1 MASRRLFSRPWFKW
15 GLIGLGTL
23 AIAGA
28 ATLGISWFVLSRDTD
43 SFLTLFALRVP
54 KTITK
59 VLDKDGNVIGIFAEE
74 HRVVMPYGDIPKAFT
89 NGLVATEDAD
99 FWSHSGVSA
108 RGFMRAGFNAVTT
121 FGRRMEGA
129 STLEMQLV
137 RTVTAKRKVEMKRK
151 LKEVILARALDKH
164 YTKQEILEKY
174 ANEVYFGGGR
184 YGLEAAS
191 EYYFGKSAPQ
201 LTVDE
206 CAMIVGL
213 VKNPNGYN
221 PYNGP
226 RARAL
231 AQDRRDHVLRR
242 MAAEGYIKDADADA
256 LIKKPLKLAKEN
268 GRENPVAAYAVEEV
282 RKYLYDKY
290 GSEAVLNGG
299 LEVWTTID
307 ASWQASAEDAVRK
320 GIRAVERRRGFR
332 KEALMFVSDADKAK
346 VAGWNQYFESGD
358 TVRGIVMGWSGDGK
372 SAGATVRI
380 GDTKIAVPMAAFSWA
395 GRDPKLL
402 MPRGSVPLFDV
413 VEAADGVPTKLALD
427 QEPQV
432 QGALLATDPKTGE
445 IRALV
450 GGYDFE
456 RSKFDR
462 ALQAQRQVGSTMKA
476 FVYGAAFEKGG
487 MTPGTI
493 VQDVPT
499 RFLDSASFAVTTFA
513 DGRTDATPIRPG
525 AKPYEPKD
533 YEHDFWGPITIWE
546 ALRDSRNV
554 PAVRTLEQVG
564 VGNVIDYAR
573 RCGITGGIPPYP
585 SLALGTP
592 DLTLSEMTR
601 AYGTIANGG
610 LQSPEPFLIKK
621 VVDRQGRTLEE
632 HEGRA
637 TDQVLDPQT
646 TYQLIQCLQGVAQ
659 RGTGSASNA
668 LQWPVAGKTGT
679 TEEHADAWFMGFS
692 TRVVCGV
699 WVGLDERKTI
709 YRGADGGK
717 VALPI
722 WVDFMKAALPDT
734 QKEDFKAPDGMDWVD
749 MDRYTG
755 LLASGATSPENLLHL
770 AFKPGTA
777 PSVPSDADAI
787 KKIQDARAMAPT
799 QPVENILWGRPPG
812 VPPMPEQAPDAGM
825 SGDDPNK

>member
-1 MASRRLFSRPWFKW
+1 MASTRLLSRPWFKW
-15 GLIGLGTL
+15 GLLSLGALFLVGL
-23 AIAGA
+23 
-28 ATLGISWFVLSRDTD
+28 ATLGISWWWLSRDTD
-43 SFLTLFALRVP
+43 QFLNLFALRVP

-59 VLDKDGNVIGIFAEE
+59 VLDKDGDVIGIFAEE
-74 HRVVMPYGDIPKAFT
+74 HRVVIPYGDIPKAFS

-99 FWSHSGVSA
+99 FWSHGGVSI
-108 RGFMRAGFNAVTT
+108 RGIMRAGFTAVITL
-121 FGRRMEGA
+121 GRRREGA

-137 RTVTAKRKVEMKRK
+137 RTVTAKRKVELTRK

-184 YGLEAAS
+184 YGLEAAA

-201 LTVDE
+201 LSVDE

-221 PYNGP
+221 PYNSAKS
-226 RARAL
+226 REL
-231 AQDRRDHVLRR
+231 AQDRRNHVLRR
-242 MAAEGYIKDADADA
+242 MAAEGYIKDSDADQ
-256 LIKKPLKLAKEN
+256 LSVKPLKLAKEN
-268 GRENPVAAYAVEEV
+268 GRDNQVAAYAVEEV
-282 RKYLYDKY
+282 RKYLYQKY

-307 ASWQASAEDAVRK
+307 ANWQAAAEKAMQTGLRTVD
-320 GIRAVERRRGFR
+320 RRRGFR
-332 KEALMFVSDADKAK
+332 KDALLFVQDPDKAK
-346 VAGWNQYFESGD
+346 VAGWNQYFETGD
-358 TVRGIVMGWSGDGK
+358 TVRGVVMSWSGGK
-372 SAGATVRI
+372 QGEATVRI
-380 GDTKIAVPMAAFSWA
+380 DETTIKVPISAFSWA
-395 GRDPKLL
+395 GRDPAAL

-413 VEAADGVPTKLALD
+413 VSAADGVPTKLTLD

-450 GGYDFE
+450 GGYDFAQ
-456 RSKFDR
+456 SKYDR

-487 MTPGTI
+487 FTPATL

-499 RFLDSASFAVTTFA
+499 RFLDSSSYAVTTFA
-513 DGRTDATPIRPG
+513 DGRTDAIPIRSD

-533 YEHDFWGPITIWE
+533 YEHDFWGPITAWE
-546 ALRDSRNV
+546 ALRDSRNI

-564 VGNVIDYAR
+564 VKNVIDYAR
-573 RCGITGGIPPYP
+573 RCGVQGDIPPYP

-632 HEGRA
+632 HQGLA
-637 TDQVLDPQT
+637 TDQVLDPVNT
-646 TYQLIQCLQGVAQ
+646 FQLIQCLQGVAQ
-659 RGTGSASNA
+659 RGTGAASNA
-668 LQWPVAGKTGT
+668 VQWPVAGKTGT

-709 YRGADGGK
+709 YKGADGAK

-722 WVDFMKAALPDT
+722 WVDFMKVALPT
-734 QKEDFKAPDGMDWVD
+734 TEKEDFKPPVGAEFADI
-749 MDRYTG
+749 DRYTG
-755 LLASGATSPENLLHL
+755 LLASGSTTPDNLLHI
-770 AFKPGTA
+770 AFKPGTL
-777 PSVPSDADAI
+777 PTIPTDEDAF
-787 KKIQDARAMAPT
+787 KKIQEARAKAPN
-799 QPVENILWGRPPG
+799 QPPENILWGRAPG
-812 VPPMPEQAPDAGM
+812 VPPMPLPSPDQGM
-825 SGDDPNK
+825 AGDDPNK

>member
-1 MASRRLFSRPWFKW
+1 MASKRLLSRPWFKW

-23 AIAGA
+23 IAAGA
-28 ATLGISWFVLSRDTD
+28 ATLAISWAVLSRDTD

-74 HRVVMPYGDIPKAFT
+74 QRVVIPYGDIPKAFT

-99 FWSHSGVSA
+99 FWSHNGVST
-108 RGFMRAGFNAVTT
+108 RGMMRAGFNAVTT
-121 FGRRMEGA
+121 LGHRMEGA

-151 LKEVILARALDKH
+151 LKEIILARALDKH

-184 YGLEAAS
+184 YGLEAAA

-201 LTVDE
+201 LSVDE

-226 RARAL
+226 KARAL
-231 AQDRRDHVLRR
+231 ALDRRNHVLRR
-242 MAAEGYIKDADADA
+242 MAAEGYLKDQEAAS
-256 LIKKPLKLAKEN
+256 LSQKPLKLAKES
-268 GRENPVAAYAVEEV
+268 GHESQIAAYAVEEV
-282 RKYLYDKY
+282 RKYLYQKY
-290 GSEAVLNGG
+290 GMEAVLNGG

-307 ASWQASAEDAVRK
+307 ADWQASAEKAVQT
-320 GIRAVERRRGFR
+320 GLRAVDRRRGFR
-332 KEALMFVSDADKAK
+332 KEALQFVDDPEKAK
-346 VAGWNQYFESGD
+346 VAGWNQYFAPGD
-358 TVRGIVMGWSGDGK
+358 TVRGAIVGWGGEGK
-372 SAGATVRI
+372 DARATVRV
-380 GDTKIAVPMAAFSWA
+380 GEARIAVPVAAFAWA
-395 GRDPKLL
+395 GKDPKEL
-402 MPRGSVPLFDV
+402 MPKGSVPLFDV
-413 VEAADGVPTKLALD
+413 LDATDGVPTKLQLD

-456 RSKFDR
+456 KSKYDR

-487 MTPGTI
+487 FTPATI

-513 DGRTDATPIRPG
+513 DGRTDAIPIRPG

-533 YEHDFWGPITIWE
+533 YEHDWWGPITVWE

-564 VGNVIDYAR
+564 VSNVIDFAHR
-573 RCGITGGIPPYP
+573 AGLDSDIPPYP
-585 SLALGTP
+585 SLALGSP

-601 AYGTIANGG
+601 AYGTICNDG

-632 HEGRA
+632 HSALA
-637 TDQVLDPQT
+637 TQQVLDAAS

-659 RGTGSASNA
+659 RGTGSGSNA
-668 LQWPVAGKTGT
+668 VGYPVAGKTGT
-679 TEEHADAWFMGFS
+679 TEEHADAWFMGFT
-692 TRVVCGV
+692 TRIVCGV

-709 YRGADGGK
+709 YKGADGAK

-722 WVDFMKAALPDT
+722 WVDFMKAAVQSTP
-734 QKEDFKAPDGMDWVD
+734 KEDFKAPDGVEFVD
-749 MDRYTG
+749 TDRYTG
-755 LLASGATSPENLLHL
+755 LLASSATSPENLLHL
-770 AFKPGTA
+770 AYKPGLA
-777 PSVPSDADAI
+777 PAVASDADAI
-787 KKIQDARAMAPT
+787 KKIQDARAGAAT
-799 QPVENILWGRPPG
+799 QPVENILWGRAPG
-812 VPPMPEQAPDAGM
+812 VPPMPDQAADAGM

>member
-1 MASRRLFSRPWFKW
+1 MASKRLFSRPWFKW

-23 AIAGA
+23 LAAGL
-28 ATLGISWFVLSRDTD
+28 ATLAISWYVLSRDTD

-74 HRVVMPYGDIPKAFT
+74 RRVVIPYGDIPKAFT

-121 FGRRMEGA
+121 FGHRMEGA

-151 LKEVILARALDKH
+151 LKEIILARALDKH

-184 YGLEAAS
+184 YGIEAAA
-191 EYYFGKSAPQ
+191 EYYFGESAPQ
-201 LTVDE
+201 LSVDE
-206 CAMIVGL
+206 CAVLVGL

-221 PYNGP
+221 PYNGAK
-226 RARAL
+226 ARAL
-231 AQDRRDHVLRR
+231 ALDRRNHVLRR
-242 MAAEGYIKDADADA
+242 MAAEGYVKDADAEA
-256 LIKKPLKLAKEN
+256 LIKKPLKLAKES
-268 GRENPVAAYAVEEV
+268 GRDNQIAAYAVEEV

-290 GSEAVLNGG
+290 GSEAVLDGG
-299 LEVWTTID
+299 LEVWTTLD
-307 ASWQASAEDAVRK
+307 STWQSSAEDAIRT
-320 GIRAVERRRGFR
+320 GLRAVDRRRGFR
-332 KEALMFVSDADKAK
+332 KDALLFVQDPDKDK
-346 VAGWNQYFESGD
+346 VAGWNQFFESGD
-358 TVRGIVMGWSGDGK
+358 TVRGVILGWSEGK
-372 SAGATVRI
+372 QAEATVRV
-380 GDTKIAVPMAAFSWA
+380 GDARIQVPIAAFAWA
-395 GRDPKLL
+395 GKDPKAL

-413 VEAADGVPTKLALD
+413 TGAAEGVPTKLALD
-427 QEPQV
+427 QEPQI
-432 QGALLATDPKTGE
+432 QGALLATDPRTGE

-456 RSKFDR
+456 KSKYDR

-487 MTPGTI
+487 FTPATL

-513 DGRTDATPIRPG
+513 DGRTDAMPIRPG

-533 YEHDFWGPITIWE
+533 YEHDFWGPITVWE
-546 ALRDSRNV
+546 AIRDSRNV

-564 VGNVIDYAR
+564 VQNVIDYAHR
-573 RCGITGGIPPYP
+573 AGLDSDIPPYP
-585 SLALGTP
+585 SLALGSP

-601 AYGTIANGG
+601 AYGTICNGG

-632 HEGRA
+632 HQSLA
-637 TDQVLDPQT
+637 TEQVLDPQS

-659 RGTGSASNA
+659 RGTGAASNV
-668 LQWPVAGKTGT
+668 LNWPVAGKTGT

-692 TRVVCGV
+692 TRLVCGV

-709 YRGADGGK
+709 YKGADGAK

-722 WVDFMKAALPDT
+722 WVDFMKAALPGT
-734 QKEDFKAPDGMDWVD
+734 TREEFKAPDGVEFADI
-749 MDRYTG
+749 DRYTG
-755 LLASGATSPENLLHL
+755 LLASSATSSDNLLHL
-770 AFKPGTA
+770 AFKPGTV

-787 KKIQDARAMAPT
+787 KKIQDARALAPS
-799 QPVENILWGRPPG
+799 QPVENILWGRAPG
-812 VPPMPEQAPDAGM
+812 VPPMPEQPADAGM

>member
-1 MASRRLFSRPWFKW
+1 MASQRLLSRPWFKR
-15 GLIGLGTL
+15 GLIGLGIL
-23 AIAGA
+23 ALAGLT
-28 ATLGISWFVLSRDTD
+28 TLGISWWWLSRDTD
-43 SFLTLFALRVP
+43 SFLTLFSLRVP

-108 RGFMRAGFNAVTT
+108 RGFLRAGFTFVTS

-151 LKEVILARALDKH
+151 LKEVILARALDQH

-242 MAAEGYIKDADADA
+242 MAAEGYIKDTDVEV
-256 LIKKPLKLAKEN
+256 LSKKPLKLARES
-268 GRENPVAAYAVEEV
+268 GRDNQIAAYAVEEV

-299 LEVWTTID
+299 LEVWTTLD
-307 ASWQASAEDAVRK
+307 STWQSSAEDAIRT
-320 GIRAVERRRGFR
+320 GLRAVDRHRGFR
-332 KEALMFVSDADKAK
+332 KDALMFVQDPEKAK
-346 VAGWNQYFESGD
+346 VAGWNQFFEEGD
-358 TVRGIVMGWSGDGK
+358 TVRGVILGWHEGRQTV
-372 SAGATVRI
+372 ATVRI
-380 GDTKIAVPMAAFSWA
+380 GEAKIEVPFSAFAWA
-395 GRDPKLL
+395 GKDARTL

-413 VEAADGVPTKLALD
+413 VEATDGVPTQLALD

-432 QGALLATDPKTGE
+432 QGALLATDPTTGE

-456 RSKFDR
+456 KSKYDR

-487 MTPGTI
+487 MTPATL

-499 RFLDSASFAVTTFA
+499 RFLDSSSFALTTFE
-513 DGRTDATPIRPG
+513 DGRTDATAIRPG

-546 ALRDSRNV
+546 AIRDSRNV

-564 VGNVIDYAR
+564 VANVTDYAH
-573 RCGITGGIPPYP
+573 RCGVAGSIPPYP

-592 DLTLSEMTR
+592 DLTLSEMAR
-601 AYGTIANGG
+601 AYGTICNGG
-610 LQSPEPFLIKK
+610 LQSPEPFLIRK

-632 HEGRA
+632 HAGRA
-637 TDQVLDPQT
+637 TDQVLDPQN
-646 TYQLIQCLQGVAQ
+646 TYQLIQCMQGVAQ
-659 RGTGSASNA
+659 RGTGARSNE
-668 LQWPVAGKTGT
+668 LNWPVAGKTGT
-679 TEEHADAWFMGFS
+679 TEEHADAWFVGFS
-692 TRVVCGV
+692 TRIVCGV

-709 YRGADGGK
+709 YKGADGAK

-722 WVDFMKAALPDT
+722 WVDFMKTALPST
-734 QKEDFKAPDGMDWVD
+734 PKEDFKAPDGVEWADI
-749 MDRYTG
+749 DRYTG
-755 LLASGATSPENLLHL
+755 LLATSATSPDNRLHL
-770 AFKPGTA
+770 AFKPGTV
-777 PSVPSDADAI
+777 PSAPSDADAI
-787 KKIQDARAMAPT
+787 KKIQDARGMAPT

-812 VPPMPEQAPDAGM
+812 VPPMPEPAPDAGM
-825 SGDDPNK
+825 GGDDPNK

>member
-1 MASRRLFSRPWFKW
+1 MASKRLFSRPWFKW
-15 GLIGLGTL
+15 GLIVLGTL

-28 ATLGISWFVLSRDTD
+28 ATLGISWVVLSRDTD

-74 HRVVMPYGDIPKAFT
+74 HRVVIPYGDIPKAFT

-99 FWSHSGVSA
+99 FWSHGGVSA
-108 RGFMRAGFNAVTT
+108 RGMMRAGFNAVTS
-121 FGRRMEGA
+121 FGHRMEGA

-151 LKEVILARALDKH
+151 LKEIILARALDKH

-184 YGLEAAS
+184 YGLEAAA

-226 RARAL
+226 KARAL
-231 AQDRRDHVLRR
+231 AVDRRNHVLRR
-242 MAAEGYIKDADADA
+242 MAAEGYLKDADADA
-256 LIKKPLKLAKEN
+256 LSKKPLKLAKEQ
-268 GRENPVAAYAVEEV
+268 GRDNAIAAYAVEEV

-299 LEVWTTID
+299 LEVWTTLD
-307 ASWQASAEDAVRK
+307 ASWQSAAEDALQK
-320 GIRAVERRRGFR
+320 GVRAVDRRRGFR
-332 KEALMFVSDADKAK
+332 KDALDFVQDPDKAK
-346 VAGWNQYFESGD
+346 VAGWNQYFEPGD
-358 TVRGIVMGWSGDGK
+358 TVRGVVMGWNGDK
-372 SAGATVRI
+372 QATATVRI
-380 GDTKIAVPMAAFSWA
+380 ATTRIEVPIASFSWA
-395 GRDPKLL
+395 GKDPKAL

-413 VEAADGVPTKLALD
+413 VETDDGVPTKLALD

-450 GGYDFE
+450 GGYDFAK
-456 RSKFDR
+456 SKFDR
-462 ALQAQRQVGSTMKA
+462 ALQAKRQVGSTMKA

-487 MTPGTI
+487 MTPATI

-513 DGRTDATPIRPG
+513 DGRTDAIPIKPG

-573 RCGITGGIPPYP
+573 RCGVTGDIPPYP

-592 DLTLSEMTR
+592 DLTLSEMAR
-601 AYGTIANGG
+601 SYGTIANGG

-632 HEGRA
+632 HQGRA
-637 TDQVLDPQT
+637 TDQVLDPVN

-659 RGTGSASNA
+659 RGTGAASNA

-692 TRVVCGV
+692 TRLVCGV

-709 YRGADGGK
+709 YRGADGAK

-734 QKEDFKAPDGMDWVD
+734 TKEDFKAPDGAEFSDI
-749 MDRYTG
+749 DRYTG
-755 LLASGATSPENLLHL
+755 LLASPATSPENLLHL
-770 AFKPGTA
+770 AFKSGTA
-777 PSVPSDADAI
+777 PTAPSDADAI
-787 KKIQDARAMAPT
+787 KKIQAARAMAPT
-799 QPVENILWGRPPG
+799 QPVENILWGRAPG
-812 VPPMPEQAPDAGM
+812 VPPMPEPAPDAGM
-825 SGDDPNK
+825 GGDDPNQ

>member
-1 MASRRLFSRPWFKW
+1 MASMRFFSRPWVKR
-15 GLIGLGTL
+15 GLIALGALVLAGL
-23 AIAGA
+23 
-28 ATLGISWFVLSRDTD
+28 ATLGIAWYALSRDTD

-59 VLDKDGNVIGIFAEE
+59 VLDRDGNVIGIFAEE
-74 HRVVMPYGDIPKAFT
+74 HRVVIPYGDIPKAFT

-99 FWSHSGVSA
+99 YWTHGGVSP
-108 RGFMRAGFNAVTT
+108 RGFMRAGFTFVTT

-137 RTVTAKRKVEMKRK
+137 RTVTAKRKVELKRK
-151 LKEVILARALDKH
+151 LKEIILARALDQH

-184 YGLEAAS
+184 YGLEAAA

-201 LTVDE
+201 LSVDE

-231 AQDRRDHVLRR
+231 AQDRRNHVLRR
-242 MAAEGYIKDADADA
+242 MAAEGYLKPADADA
-256 LIKKPLKLAKEN
+256 LSQKPLKLA
-268 GRENPVAAYAVEEV
+268 RESGHDNQIAAYAVEEV

-299 LEVWTTID
+299 LEVWTTLD
-307 ASWQASAEDAVRK
+307 ANWQAAAEKAIQT
-320 GIRAVERRRGFR
+320 GLRAVDRHRGFR
-332 KEALMFVSDADKAK
+332 KDALLYVNDPDKAK
-346 VAGWNQYFESGD
+346 VAGWNTYFEPGD
-358 TVRGIVMGWSGDGK
+358 TVRGVVLGWSDGK
-372 SAGATVRI
+372 DGGATVRI
-380 GDTKIAVPMAAFSWA
+380 DEAKLEVPRAAFAWA
-395 GRDPKLL
+395 GKDPKAL

-413 VEAADGVPTKLALD
+413 VEAKDGVPTKLALD
-427 QEPQV
+427 QEPQI

-450 GGYDFE
+450 GGYDFA
-456 RSKFDR
+456 RSKYDR

-487 MTPGTI
+487 MTPATL

-513 DGRTDATPIRPG
+513 DGRTDAIPIKPG
-525 AKPYEPKD
+525 AKPYEPKN
-533 YEHDFWGPITIWE
+533 YEHNFWGPITIWE

-564 VGNVIDYAR
+564 VQNVIDFAH
-573 RCGITGGIPPYP
+573 RCGVQSTIPPYP
-585 SLALGTP
+585 SLALGSA
-592 DLTLSEMTR
+592 DISLSEMTQS
-601 AYGTIANGG
+601 YGTICNGG
-610 LQSPEPFLIKK
+610 LQSPTPFLIKK

-632 HEGRA
+632 HSALA
-637 TDQVLDPQT
+637 TEQVLDPIA

-659 RGTGSASNA
+659 RGTGVASNA
-668 LQWPVAGKTGT
+668 LNWPVAGKTGT

-692 TRVVCGV
+692 TRLVCGV

-709 YRGADGGK
+709 YRGADGAK

-722 WVDFMKAALPDT
+722 WIDFMKAALPDT
-734 QKEDFKAPDGMDWVD
+734 PKEDFKAPDGAEFVD
-749 MDRYTG
+749 VDRYTG
-755 LLASGATSPENLLHL
+755 LLATSATSPENLLHL
-770 AFKPGTA
+770 AFKPGGAPTA
-777 PSVPSDADAI
+777 PSDAAAI
-787 KKIQDARAMAPT
+787 QKIQDARALAPT
-799 QPVENILWGRPPG
+799 QPVENILWGRAPG
-812 VPPMPEQAPDAGM
+812 VPPMPDPAPDAGM
-825 SGDDPNK
+825 AGDDPNQ

>member
-1 MASRRLFSRPWFKW
+1 MASKRFFSRPWVKW
-15 GLIGLGTL
+15 GLIAFGAL
-23 AIAGA
+23 ALAGA
-28 ATLGISWFVLSRDTD
+28 AALGISWYALSRDTD

-74 HRVVMPYGDIPKAFT
+74 HRVVIPYGDIPKAFT

-99 FWSHSGVSA
+99 FWGHGGVSP
-108 RGFMRAGFNAVTT
+108 RGMMRAGATFLTT

-184 YGLEAAS
+184 YGLEAAA

-201 LTVDE
+201 LSIDE

-231 AQDRRDHVLRR
+231 ALDRRNHVLRR
-242 MAAEGYIKDADADA
+242 MVAEDYLKDADAEA
-256 LIKKPLKLAKEN
+256 LIKKPLKLAKES
-268 GRENPVAAYAVEEV
+268 GRDNAVAAYAVEEV
-282 RKYLYDKY
+282 RKYLYQKY

-307 ASWQASAEDAVRK
+307 AGWQAAAEKSVQT
-320 GIRAVERRRGFR
+320 GLRAVDRRRGFR
-332 KEALMFVSDADKAK
+332 KDALLFVQDPEKAK
-346 VAGWNQYFESGD
+346 VAGWNQYFEEGD
-358 TVRGIVMGWSGDGK
+358 TTRGVILGWRGEGK
-372 SAGATVRI
+372 SAVATVRI
-380 GDTKIAVPMAAFSWA
+380 GDTRLDVSADAFSWA
-395 GRDPKLL
+395 GKDPKAL
-402 MPRGSVPLFDV
+402 MPRGSAPLFDV
-413 VEAADGVPTKLALD
+413 TAASDGMPAKLALD
-427 QEPQV
+427 QEPEV

-456 RSKFDR
+456 RSKYDR

-499 RFLDSASFAVTTFA
+499 RFLDSSSFAVTTFA
-513 DGRTDATPIRPG
+513 DGRTEAIPIKSG

-533 YEHDFWGPITIWE
+533 YEHDWWGPITVWE
-546 ALRDSRNV
+546 ALRESRNV

-564 VGNVIDYAR
+564 VQNVIDYAHR
-573 RCGITGGIPPYP
+573 AGLTSDIPPYP
-585 SLALGTP
+585 SLALGSP

-601 AYGTIANGG
+601 AYSTLANGG

-632 HEGRA
+632 HQALA
-637 TDQVLDPQT
+637 TEQTLDPIS

-659 RGTGSASNA
+659 RGTGARSND
-668 LQWPVAGKTGT
+668 LHWPVAGKTGT

-692 TRVVCGV
+692 TRITCGV

-709 YRGADGGK
+709 YKGADGAK

-734 QKEDFKAPDGMDWVD
+734 PKEDFKAPDGVEWVD
-749 MDRYTG
+749 TDRYTG
-755 LLASGATSPENLLHL
+755 LVATGVTSDENRLRLAY
-770 AFKPGTA
+770 KPGAMPTA
-777 PSVPSDADAI
+777 PSEADAI
-787 KKIQDARAMAPT
+787 KKIQDARAMAPS
-799 QPVENILWGRPPG
+799 QPVENILWGRAPG
-812 VPPMPEQAPDAGM
+812 VPPMPDQPADAGM
-825 SGDDPNK
+825 GGDDPNK

>member
-1 MASRRLFSRPWFKW
+1 MASKRLFSRPWFKW
-15 GLIGLGTL
+15 GLISLGVL
-23 AIAGA
+23 AVAGF
-28 ATLGISWFVLSRDTD
+28 ATLGISWVVLSRDTD

-74 HRVVMPYGDIPKAFT
+74 HRVVIPYGDIPKAFT

-99 FWSHSGVSA
+99 FWSHGGVSA
-108 RGFMRAGFNAVTT
+108 RGFLRAGFNALTT
-121 FGRRMEGA
+121 FGHRMEGA

-137 RTVTAKRKVEMKRK
+137 RTVTAKRKVELKRK
-151 LKEVILARALDKH
+151 MKEVILARALDKH

-184 YGLEAAS
+184 YGLEAAA

-221 PYNGP
+221 PYNS
-226 RARAL
+226 AKSRAL
-231 AQDRRDHVLRR
+231 AVDRRNHVLRR

-256 LIKKPLKLAKEN
+256 LSKKPLKLAKEQ
-268 GRENPVAAYAVEEV
+268 GRDNAIAAYAVEEV

-299 LEVWTTID
+299 LEVWTTLD
-307 ASWQASAEDAVRK
+307 ASWQAAAEQAVQK
-320 GIRAVERRRGFR
+320 GVRAVDRRRGFR
-332 KEALMFVSDADKAK
+332 KDALDFVQDPEKAK
-346 VAGWNQYFESGD
+346 VSGWNQYFEPGD
-358 TVRGIVMGWSGDGK
+358 TVRGVVIGWSGDK
-372 SAGATVRI
+372 QPTATIRI
-380 GDTKIAVPMAAFSWA
+380 AEARIEVPYATFTWA
-395 GRDPKLL
+395 GKDPKSL

-413 VEAADGVPTKLALD
+413 VEAEDGVPTKLALD
-427 QEPQV
+427 QEPKV

-450 GGYDFE
+450 GGYDFAK
-456 RSKFDR
+456 SKFDR
-462 ALQAQRQVGSTMKA
+462 ALQAKRQVGSTMKA

-487 MTPGTI
+487 MTPATI

-513 DGRTDATPIRPG
+513 DGRTDAIPIKPG

-533 YEHDFWGPITIWE
+533 YEHTYWGPITIWE

-564 VGNVIDYAR
+564 VGNVIDYAHR
-573 RCGITGGIPPYP
+573 AGLTSDIPPYP
-585 SLALGTP
+585 SLALGSP
-592 DLTLSEMTR
+592 DLTLSEMAR
-601 AYGTIANGG
+601 AYGTICNGG

-632 HEGRA
+632 HQGRA
-637 TDQVLDPQT
+637 TDQVLDPVN

-659 RGTGSASNA
+659 RGTGVASNA

-692 TRVVCGV
+692 TRLVCGV

-709 YRGADGGK
+709 YRGADGAK

-734 QKEDFKAPDGMDWVD
+734 TKEEFKAPEGAEFADI
-749 MDRYTG
+749 DRYTG
-755 LLASGATSPENLLHL
+755 LLASPATSPENLLHL
-770 AFKPGTA
+770 AFKSGTVPTA
-777 PSVPSDADAI
+777 PSDAESI
-787 KKIQDARAMAPT
+787 KKIQDARALAPT
-799 QPVENILWGRPPG
+799 QPVENILWGRAPG
-812 VPPMPEQAPDAGM
+812 VPPMPEPAPDAGM